1 MANRRKKG
9 RRIDGILLLDKPV
22 GISSNLALQKVKR
35 LFGAQKAGH
44 TGSLDPLASG
54 MLPICL
60 GEATKFSQFLLD
72 SDKHYQTTGKL
83 GEKTTTS
90 DAEGEVIET
99 RPVNVTETELLAALE
114 RFRGEI
120 TQVPSMYSALKHE
133 GRPLY
138 ELAREGKTIEREARD
153 ITIHHLELLGFDTP
167 DFRLDVRCSK
177 GTYIR
182 NLVEDIGDVLGCGA
196 HVTVLRR
203 LEVNEFPAS
212 AMVTWEQLE
221 QTLADGG
228 HAAVDKL
235 LLPADAGIQSF
246 PAVTLS
252 ESVAFYLLKGQP
264 VRVRNAPNDGWVR
277 LYDEQ
282 GTFLGMGEIDDEA
295 RVAPR
300 RLLAVPEE

>member
-35 LFGAQKAGH
+35 LYGAQKAGH

-72 SDKHYQTTGKL
+72 SDKHYQTTGRL
-83 GEKTTTS
+83 GIKTTTS

-99 RPVNVTETELLAALE
+99 RPVQVTEAELLASLE
-114 RFRGEI
+114 RFRGDI

-153 ITIHHLELLGFDTP
+153 ITIHHLELLGFETP

-203 LEVNEFPAS
+203 LEVNEFPAE

-221 QTLADGG
+221 QTLAEGG
-228 HAAVDKL
+228 HAAVDQL
-235 LLPADAGIQSF
+235 LLPADAGIQAF

-264 VRVRNAPNDGWVR
+264 VRARNAPSEGWVR
-277 LYDEQ
+277 LYDEA

-300 RLLAVPEE
+300 RLLAAPEE